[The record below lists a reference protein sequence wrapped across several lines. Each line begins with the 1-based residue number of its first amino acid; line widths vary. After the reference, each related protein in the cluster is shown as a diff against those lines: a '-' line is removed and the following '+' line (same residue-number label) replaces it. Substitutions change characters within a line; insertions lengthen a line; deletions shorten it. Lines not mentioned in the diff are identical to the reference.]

1 MEYYNLEQLIKELEP
16 LDAEAREAYLLK
28 LGFIIIE

>member
-1 MEYYNLEQLIKELEP
+1 MKYYDLEKIIEELEP
-16 LDAEAREAYLLK
+16 LDAAAREAYLLK